1 MPRTTWFLI
10 ADATRAR
17 LLEFHRPERKLA
29 LLFEEDRADLRDRE
43 AQRDGDRPGRV
54 HESSGNVRHA
64 MEPHTNV
71 QDLHREQ
78 FARELLARVH
88 TEAQKDHFPQ
98 IVLVAPPQMLGTLR
112 SVAPNE
118 LREHLVGELGKDLT
132 KIPEHDLAGHL
143 QEWMG

>member
-17 LLEFHRPERKLA
+17 LFEFHGPKHELA
-29 LLFEEDRADLRDRE
+29 LLFEEDRKDLRDHE
-43 AQRDGDRPGRV
+43 AQRDSDRPGRV

-71 QDLHREQ
+71 EDVHREQ

-88 TEAQKDHFPQ
+88 TEAAKGHFPA

-112 SVAPNE
+112 SAAPNE
-118 LREHLVGELGKDLT
+118 LRQHLIGDLGKDLT
-132 KIPEHDLAGHL
+132 KIPVHDLAGHL